1 MEKQYEK
8 YQGNSGTYPGYATTG
23 NRNDHRKLGEPGII
37 MGVLQRIFRSDK
49 PAGQDMALAHQVVM
63 EYANFVNTSA
73 PLPGC
78 VADSSQLPYDKEVI
92 KRSLFTC
99 ISGTGDR
106 EIIEHFK
113 NGYLMLSAWQDA
125 VGEQTLGLDFTGLD
139 LEADPLDVAEQI
151 QLQGDRVAR
160 WKPVIEA
167 EQKILAADLVS
178 FGV

>member
-1 MEKQYEK
+1 
-8 YQGNSGTYPGYATTG
+8 
-23 NRNDHRKLGEPGII
+23 

-49 PAGQDMALAHQVVM
+49 PAGQDMALAHRVVM

-151 QLQGDRVAR
+151 QLQGDRAAR

>member
-1 MEKQYEK
+1 M
-8 YQGNSGTYPGYATTG
+8 
-23 NRNDHRKLGEPGII
+23 GIF
-37 MGVLQRIFRSDK
+37 QRIFGSDK
-49 PAGQDMALAHQVVM
+49 PAGQDIALAHQVVQD
-63 EYANFVNTSA
+63 YANFLNTSA

-78 VADSSQLPYDKEVI
+78 VADSSQLPYAKDVI

-99 ISGTGDR
+99 ISCTGDR
-106 EIIEHFK
+106 ELIEHFK

-139 LEADPLDVAEQI
+139 LDADPLEVAGQI
-151 QLQGDRVAR
+151 QLQGDRVAQ

-167 EQKILAADLVS
+167 EQKILTADLVS

>member
-1 MEKQYEK
+1 M
-8 YQGNSGTYPGYATTG
+8 
-23 NRNDHRKLGEPGII
+23 GIF
-37 MGVLQRIFRSDK
+37 QRIFGSDRS
-49 PAGQDMALAHQVVM
+49 AGRDIGLAHQVVQD
-63 EYANFVNTSA
+63 YANFLNTSA

-78 VADSSQLPYDKEVI
+78 VADSSHLPHDKEVI

-99 ISGTGDR
+99 ISCTEDA
-106 EIIEHFK
+106 ELIEHFK

-139 LEADPLDVAEQI
+139 LEADPLDIAERI
-151 QLQGDRVAR
+151 QLQGDRIAR
-160 WKPVIEA
+160 WQPVIEA

>member
-1 MEKQYEK
+1 
-8 YQGNSGTYPGYATTG
+8 
-23 NRNDHRKLGEPGII
+23 

-49 PAGQDMALAHQVVM
+49 PAGQDMALAHRVVM

-78 VADSSQLPYDKEVI
+78 VADSSQLPYAKEVI

-151 QLQGDRVAR
+151 QLQGDRAAR

-167 EQKILAADLVS
+167 EQKILAADLAWLAVRVTGKCAAYETLS
-178 FGV
+178 